1 MKKLFLIFIHF
12 FILRSTYAAETCSRV
27 AIINYQKVLVDASS
41 NKQGEGLRFYL
52 EKDPIS
58 KELLDKYQAKSKPT
72 LFSASASTAGSL
84 LVFGGLIQ
92 TNNGAGFQDSNT
104 LIYSGAILIALSYLT
119 SKTQQYSNEKILK
132 EAIDQYNTRNTPR
145 IYFSPY
151 INNNDNSGLG
161 FGFQQEF

>member
-1 MKKLFLIFIHF
+1 MFLY
-12 FILRSTYAAETCSRV
+12 LYAQSVFSAETCSRV
-27 AIINYQKVLVDASS
+27 AIVNYQKVLVDASS

-52 EKDPIS
+52 DKDPIS
-58 KELLDKYQAKSKPT
+58 RELLDKYQKENKPT

-84 LVFGGLIQ
+84 LLFAGLIQ

-151 INNNDNSGLG
+151 KNNNDTSGLG